1 MNRRRIVEEELLMSR
16 PPPQEDDNAEVIEE
30 DSPVRRPSRGESKR
44 ASGAPQE
51 TLPSQKE
58 AEKLMDTYLAG
69 FTTFSDDGD
78 EGDEG
83 A

>member
-1 MNRRRIVEEELLMSR
+1 MIR
-16 PPPQEDDNAEVIEE
+16 PASPREDDTV
-30 DSPVRRPSRGESKR
+30 DVHRTVRRPSRRESKR
-44 ASGAPQE
+44 ASRAPQE
-51 TLPSQKE
+51 TLPSQEE